1 MINALYFGITG
12 MLLLLISFVTEV
24 LRLLHRAHFVYLLL
38 NFLGSAAMTY
48 YAFVINSWPFL
59 ILNGV
64 WALFSLYG
72 LIRLYFPKKED
83 KNKTV
88 KRKTKK

>member
-1 MINALYFGITG
+1 MIDTLYIGIIG

-24 LRLLHRAHFVYLLL
+24 LRLLHRAHVIYLLL

-59 ILNGV
+59 VLNGV

-72 LIRLYFPKKED
+72 LIRLYFPKRND
-83 KNKTV
+83 NKQL
-88 KRKTKK
+88 KKKTKK